1 MEHHDFYL
9 SVACQDLLLIGKHGM
24 NNTLYP
30 MAEVLLGI
38 LSKCLGRVCRTPLE
52 ARQMHQNCSGA
63 LQQRL
68 SPRSAKPQAAAP
80 ARHQAAPLDSP
91 VRQEP
96 HLTLSS
102 WLKIRD
108 KCACVYLKSF
118 KISASLYRPCR
129 ELATPEPA
137 LFTAS

>member
-1 MEHHDFYL
+1 
-9 SVACQDLLLIGKHGM
+9 M

-38 LSKCLGRVCRTPLE
+38 LSKCLGRVCRTPLK

-68 SPRSAKPQAAAP
+68 SPRSAKPRTAAP

-108 KCACVYLKSF
+108 KCACVYVKSF
-118 KISASLYRPCR
+118 KIGAPFKRTVR
-129 ELATPEPA
+129 GNGTP
-137 LFTAS
+137 